1 MSFKKYMVAEVIFF
15 LFVVLTLPLWFPVW
29 LFFVLKDWY
38 ADCRYGWECMERNR
52 IHDEAR
58 AAQEDAK

>member
-1 MSFKKYMVAEVIFF
+1 
-15 LFVVLTLPLWFPVW
+15 VLPLPLWFPVW